1 MHARLFSTLAAE
13 LLLSLSPGLEPID
26 SQNKSDVLS
35 LTSECGKKLIPW
47 EQHFPRTCCSYLCT
61 TEVYY
66 RTAYYESAMINM
78 LCKSHKPSRRTLLLN
93 YVRWHFEGSSS
104 EFAKGSVSIT
114 IEPRQH
120 KMAIMSLSGRY
131 QPLWHSLGASTYTW
145 GWTSVFSLHSV
156 LCYSFFQDC
165 VFLGAG
171 GPSLTEYQSVI
182 FYHNSSPKWNET
194 IKVQFFAVNLW

>member
-1 MHARLFSTLAAE
+1 MTFLVFFVARLTVFSCFLLNLSKSRIRPSNLRILDLHWMWPIGICTLVGFLPNLYACRAVFCICGGAPIVVE
-13 LLLSLSPGLEPID
+13 PWFGANWFLWLRGVGGGWGLW
-26 SQNKSDVLS
+26 
-35 LTSECGKKLIPW
+35 G
-47 EQHFPRTCCSYLCT
+47 QHFPRTCCSYLCT

-120 KMAIMSLSGRY
+120 KMAIMSLSDRY
-131 QPLWHSLGASTYTW
+131 
-145 GWTSVFSLHSV
+145 
-156 LCYSFFQDC
+156 
-165 VFLGAG
+165 
-171 GPSLTEYQSVI
+171 
-182 FYHNSSPKWNET
+182 
-194 IKVQFFAVNLW
+194 